1 MSVPTPSGPDTSP
14 VRVQPRHRAAVP
26 VDPAY
31 PDYPY
36 FLDHDADARGRHLYG
51 RGGRRWGRHPGF
63 PALDDAVHL
72 PAPALRPGQA
82 GGELHPIGRLGA
94 VALAAG
100 AFVTAVTWVVAASDP
115 PREVVAVLSLAWLV
129 GYLAG
134 CMWLEVAHANAVA
147 LAPWRQERRRTRSVW
162 LAWFVPF
169 KALWIPKRMVDDAMW
184 TTARYALVRPVRWTG
199 WWWTS
204 FVLAALLS
212 AAAVAVERVPDRW
225 LWDAPGDVAAL
236 DAGLR
241 VGAAVACSIALML
254 WVPIVRRLAI
264 ISDQLAEV
272 RRSTLVR

>member
-1 MSVPTPSGPDTSP
+1 MSVSTPSGPDTSP
-14 VRVQPRHRAAVP
+14 VRVPPRHRADVP
-26 VDPAY
+26 VDPVF
-31 PDYPY
+31 PDYPF
-36 FLDHDADARGRHLYG
+36 FLDHDADARSRHLYG
-51 RGGRRWGRHPGF
+51 RGARRWGRHPGF
-63 PALDDAVHL
+63 PALDSSVHV
-72 PAPALRPGQA
+72 PAAGRPVPGS
-82 GGELHPIGRLGA
+82 GELHPIGRLGV

-100 AFVTAVTWVVAASDP
+100 ALVTAAAWVVAASDP

-134 CMWLEVAHANAVA
+134 CMWLEVAHGNAVA

-169 KALWIPKRMVDDAMW
+169 KALWIPKRIVDDAMW
-184 TTARYALVRPVRWTG
+184 TTARYALVHPVRWTG

-212 AAAVAVERVPDRW
+212 AGAVAVERVPGWW
-225 LWDAPGDVAAL
+225 LWDLLGDVAVV

-241 VGAAVACSIALML
+241 VGAAVACSIALTL
-254 WVPIVRRLAI
+254 WVPIVRRMTI
-264 ISDQLAEV
+264 IADQLALA